1 MEREMRPFVI
11 RLIIASLLFSLIVT
25 ATVTWVVS
33 QIPQNPELPPM
44 NASLDI
50 PSPKAALDPTV
61 YPVSFCELIQ
71 HPDRFD
77 RKLVQTRAIFVN
89 DVDWA
94 FIKDAACENEDAM
107 IEYIGAREPN
117 DKLIEAQ
124 RPDKIGAIL
133 KTYLREGKE
142 LPEVNIE
149 FVGRFYAEGKNRHR
163 VAILREIE
171 AKPAA
176 RKR

>member
-1 MEREMRPFVI
+1 MQPFTL
-11 RLIIASLLFSLIVT
+11 RFIIASLLFILTVSAT
-25 ATVTWVVS
+25 AMWVVS
-33 QIPQNPELPPM
+33 QIPHDPELPLM
-44 NASLDI
+44 NITLDA
-50 PSPKAALDPTV
+50 PSTKAAIDPTV

-71 HPDRFD
+71 HPGRFD

-94 FIKDAACENEDAM
+94 FIKDEACENEDSM
-107 IEYIGAREPN
+107 VEYIGAREPN

-124 RPDKIGAIL
+124 SPDKIGAIL

-163 VAILREIE
+163 LAILQEID